1 MKIAAVMA
9 TRGNPRRA
17 AAVIECA
24 NALSSGKHEIEWIL
38 CFDKDDTETGKL
50 FVDNYYDTIRLVRG
64 DAPIGVGGVWNR
76 GAALTNADI
85 IAPFPDDSFPGLPDW
100 DATICD
106 QLHDPSR
113 IGVIAWNDTANP
125 DQCTLPVITRR
136 WYELCGLYDD
146 RFPFWFYDTCVS
158 EMWSFVTGR
167 PVGIPKHL
175 LLAAKK
181 GKTKSMRELP
191 FWWGFYVFTRQ
202 ERLEKAAQVRKALG
216 IDIAPDLLNHVLEN
230 WTHRD
235 AMASK
240 HFDAMEKAM
249 SAAEGDPPQRYLTAK
264 ANALRIMGY
273 PATRQEWLEA
283 CA

>member
-9 TRGNPRRA
+9 TRGNPHRA

-24 NALSSGKHEIEWIL
+24 NALSSGKHDVEWIVGL
-38 CFDKDDTETGKL
+38 DVDDRQTSDFFYK
-50 FVDNYYDTIRLVRG
+50 NYQGVSLSYGL
-64 DAPIGVGGVWNR
+64 APIGVGGVWNR
-76 GAALTNADI
+76 CAAGTDADI

-100 DATICD
+100 DETICKH
-106 QLHDPSR
+106 LPDPDK

-136 WYELCGLYDD
+136 WFELCGLYDD

-167 PVGIPKHL
+167 PVGIPKNL

-191 FWWGFYVFTRQ
+191 FWWGFYVHTRQ
-202 ERLEKAAQVRKALG
+202 ERLAKAEQVRKQLG
-216 IDIAPDLLNHVLEN
+216 LEMAPDLLRIVLEN
-230 WTHRD
+230 WEFRD
-235 AMASK
+235 AKASQ
-240 HFDAMEKAM
+240 HFEAMERDL
-249 SAAEGDPPQRYLTAK
+249 SAAEGDPPARYLKAK
-264 ANALRIMGY
+264 ANAEAIMMQV
-273 PATRQEWLEA
+273 AA
-283 CA
+283 